1 MGDFSIAARVG
12 FLQDGSPAE
21 NEPNDVKV
29 VQFLLNAIPASE
41 GAPSSLLDV
50 DGVLGQATSDAIGA
64 FQQHQLGFTDHLVEP
79 FKNTIKRMNATQTV
93 APPGFP
99 AASEELNSWA
109 TRRTPAWNFTRGHM
123 LANGTLTFSPDS
135 QALLPAVYQA
145 NLSAAFA
152 AVLDP
157 TVMFGGAWGVSS
169 FDFYHCHVAV
179 PMASATTADHDL
191 ASRRLSFEN
200 QMEQLRRQAAGGG
213 GVTARIATA
222 AQAEQ
227 FRQLLRGLTPGYR
240 RLLEDAAARPGVRM
254 EYHTFEGTP
263 PDRPATMTPN
273 DQRRHWGSAA
283 LVANPSVGPSIFGVT
298 QSLTASHILVGGLG
312 FLIDQERVVHV
323 VPGSLLEL
331 SAPTGLPEDDLQ

>member
-1 MGDFSIAARVG
+1 MGDFSIEARVG
-12 FLQDGSPAE
+12 FLQDVSPAE
-21 NEPNDVKV
+21 NQPNDVKV

-41 GAPSSLLDV
+41 GAPSFLLAV

-79 FKNTIKRMNATQTV
+79 FKNTIRRMNAVQTA
-93 APPGFP
+93 APLGFP

-123 LANGTLTFSPDS
+123 LANGNLTFSPDS

-145 NLSAAFA
+145 NLTAVFA

-157 TVMFGGAWGVSS
+157 TVMFGGSWGVSS

-179 PMASATTADHDL
+179 PMATATIVDHDL
-191 ASRRLSFEN
+191 VSRRLSFEN

-213 GVTARIATA
+213 GVTARITTG

-227 FRQLLRGLTPGYR
+227 FRQLLLGITPGYR
-240 RLLEDAAARPGVRM
+240 KLLEDAVARPGVRM
-254 EYHTFEGTP
+254 EYHTFEGRP
-263 PDRPATMTPN
+263 PDRPVTMTSN

-298 QSLTASHILVGGLG
+298 QSLTVSHMLVGGLG
-312 FLIDQERVVHV
+312 FLIDQDRVVHV

-331 SAPTGLPEDDLQ
+331 SAPTGLPEDELQ